1 MSFAPQ
7 SYFYCMKSSLMNTV
21 IYQHEKGFYIEK
33 KRLALLVVKLLSE
46 KKCSVSPEITV
57 MEALESSFLIFLAHV
72 IPVIPFP
79 MITIFI
85 DDFIKLESTDELDPN
100 H

>member
-1 MSFAPQ
+1 
-7 SYFYCMKSSLMNTV
+7 
-21 IYQHEKGFYIEK
+21 
-33 KRLALLVVKLLSE
+33 
-46 KKCSVSPEITV
+46 

-79 MITIFI
+79 MITIFM

>member
-1 MSFAPQ
+1 
-7 SYFYCMKSSLMNTV
+7 MNTV
-21 IYQHEKGFYIEK
+21 KYQHEKGGFYIEK
-33 KRLALLVVKLLSE
+33 KRLALLVVKVLSE

-79 MITIFI
+79 MITIFM

>member
-1 MSFAPQ
+1 MRRAFTS
-7 SYFYCMKSSLMNTV
+7 N
-21 IYQHEKGFYIEK
+21 K
-33 KRLALLVVKLLSE
+33 KRLALLVVKVLSE

-57 MEALESSFLIFLAHV
+57 IEALESSFLIFLAQV

-85 DDFIKLESTDELDPN
+85 NDFIKLESSDELDSN
-100 H
+100 HYTK

>member
-1 MSFAPQ
+1 MCP
-7 SYFYCMKSSLMNTV
+7 MKM
-21 IYQHEKGFYIEK
+21 YI
-33 KRLALLVVKLLSE
+33 RAVRE

-79 MITIFI
+79 MITIFM